1 MSRAIWILVIVA
13 HAGLSLV
20 LSRQLGL
27 MIGLLAYSVVT
38 FAITCLA
45 GWLLQGSAVGTVTWR
60 NRLAGLLLP
69 WPVIVGGGSLRAML
83 VKNQLA
89 SILFGIAVV
98 ACDQIRTGT
107 IVAGIGVDAVAE
119 PASWWDGAVF
129 YLTMMCWAILLGA
142 WLWMLRSFL
151 THHSVPLTALREKRG
166 IWLPLVL
173 PPLAVAAS
181 VALVLSG
188 NPWAGLLS
196 VGLPIVVMLMPVLP
210 MVAVVLFHY
219 ITGKPI
225 RWN

>member
-1 MSRAIWILVIVA
+1 MSRVIWILVIVA
-13 HAGLSLV
+13 HAALSLV

-27 MIGLLAYSVVT
+27 MIGLLIFSVVT
-38 FAITCLA
+38 LAITCLA
-45 GWLLQGSAVGTVTWR
+45 GWLLQGAAVGTVTWR

-83 VKNQLA
+83 VKSQLA
-89 SILFGIAVV
+89 SMLFGMAVV

-107 IVAGIGVDAVAE
+107 IVAGPGVDAVAE
-119 PASWWDGAVF
+119 PTNWLDGTVF

-142 WLWMLRSFL
+142 WLWMVRSFFN
-151 THHSVPLTALREKRG
+151 HHSEPLSALLEKRSVW
-166 IWLPLVL
+166 IPLVL

-181 VALVLSG
+181 VFLVIAGS
-188 NPWAGLLS
+188 PWAGLLS
-196 VGLPIVVMLMPVLP
+196 VGIPILMMLMPVLP

-219 ITGKPI
+219 ITGKPM